1 MILLPKSLKSDTSY
15 DTLVKTTQLNS
26 TETKGLSGPNWSC
39 RPYFA
44 YPCFNWSTK
53 LKNCTQ
59 KKAENCNS
67 ELIIFFRTEPDGR
80 SCLAMNGNSC
90 PWHRG
95 KVIGGSST
103 INGMLY
109 VRGSREDFD
118 EWYRLGN
125 PGKKITN
132 YSIVIL

>member
-1 MILLPKSLKSDTSY
+1 M
-15 DTLVKTTQLNS
+15 
-26 TETKGLSGPNWSC
+26 GHH
-39 RPYFA
+39 
-44 YPCFNWSTK
+44 
-53 LKNCTQ
+53 
-59 KKAENCNS
+59 KKVENCSSKKGEIN
-67 ELIIFFRTEPDGR
+67 LYFRTEPDGR

-118 EWYRLGN
+118 EWHRLGN
-125 PGKKITN
+125 PGKKNDKIITKE
-132 YSIVIL
+132 ILSQFHQHFTNIFFQWFSTLKVRRPTKDLKKTFWQATITEHHSKLD

>member
-1 MILLPKSLKSDTSY
+1 ML
-15 DTLVKTTQLNS
+15 
-26 TETKGLSGPNWSC
+26 
-39 RPYFA
+39 
-44 YPCFNWSTK
+44 
-53 LKNCTQ
+53 
-59 KKAENCNS
+59 
-67 ELIIFFRTEPDGR
+67 FFRTEPDGR

-118 EWYRLGN
+118 EWQRLGN
-125 PGKKITN
+125 PGKNGKVYHSTEKIRHLFHALQFPI
-132 YSIVIL
+132 S